1 MDEYNS
7 DDVRGEFIFFPT
19 RCQCRNTIIPLTSVG
34 STFATRIVNVSFF
47 LILLLRPS
55 RHIYVSLSDHACN
68 ACLFDA

>member
-1 MDEYNS
+1 MDEYIVTTCVVS
-7 DDVRGEFIFFPT
+7 SFFFPT

-47 LILLLRPS
+47 FILLLRPS
-55 RHIYVSLSDHACN
+55 RHIYVSLTDHACN